1 MSARV
6 RSRTARRRV
15 PARQSGFSLL
25 ELSFAT
31 LVSIVF
37 YVGATRLR
45 QFDQMVDIGRHAG
58 QKLAALSDGARR
70 YVQAHGTALA
80 GRPAHCAELALASAT
95 RAAPPLPPDCGLRI
109 GDKPPV
115 ANALQPTARELQGL
129 GFMDVNDALPFRH
142 GNQVIDGRTGEPAE
156 PRWAV
161 SIRCIEHC
169 APAPAASGASAPAF
183 SVTVFNTQPF
193 FAAGDLPY
201 GHGAQLNAALRAAG
215 PYGVASWP
223 GDTPQAASRLRGPSS
238 PAASNPL
245 HGTAPGDGVPGV
257 LATVQRVR
265 PGAPLSAG
273 AVPDC
278 AAVRGATCQD
288 GSAKPTEPWDFNG
301 KALTAVGQLGVQGV
315 ADVDGLL
322 QAKGGLV
329 VSHPTG
335 GMVSH
340 EGPHERRSSQMS
352 PILEVRGNA
361 VVRKSLIVGGNHDA
375 YYFDPNGTGGMQL
388 VGKLTIHEGYADLTR
403 QLGGEAFNPRLAGL
417 RLPLR
422 QPGQPC
428 DDQGSDPRSSG
439 GNIAL
444 YKDPD
449 PAQGVFIMVC
459 GLGRTWEKAKGG

>member
-6 RSRTARRRV
+6 RSRAARRRV

-25 ELSFAT
+25 EVSFAT

-70 YVQAHGTALA
+70 YVQAHGAALA
-80 GRPAHCAELALASAT
+80 ARPERCAELALASAT
-95 RAAPPLPPDCGLRI
+95 RAAPPLPPDCGLRV

-129 GFMDVNDALPFRH
+129 GFMDVNDALPFKH
-142 GNQVIDGRTGEPAE
+142 GKQVIDGRTGAPAE

-161 SIRCIEHC
+161 SIRCVEHC
-169 APAPAASGASAPAF
+169 GAAPAAAGASAPAF

-193 FAAGDLPY
+193 FAADELPY

-215 PYGVASWP
+215 PHGVASWP
-223 GDTPQAASRLRGPSS
+223 GDTPRAASQLRGPSS

-245 HGTAPGDGVPGV
+245 QGAAPGDGVPGV
-257 LATVQRVR
+257 LATFQRVG
-265 PGAPLSAG
+265 PAALPHAAPAPECGGVSGAA
-273 AVPDC
+273 C
-278 AAVRGATCQD
+278 RN
-288 GSAKPTEPWDFNG
+288 GSAPPTGAWTFAGQD
-301 KALTAVGQLGVQGV
+301 LTEVGRLGVQRA
-315 ADVDGLL
+315 ADVGGLL
-322 QAKGGLV
+322 QANGGLV
-329 VSHPTG
+329 VKNPDG

-340 EGPHERRSSQMS
+340 AGPLGRSSSQMG
-352 PILEVRGNA
+352 PIFEVHGNA
-361 VVRKSLIVGGNHDA
+361 VVRKGLIVGGNHSN
-375 YYFDPNGTGGMQL
+375 YLFDPNGTGGMQL
-388 VGKLTIHEGYADLTR
+388 AGKLTIYEGYADVTR
-403 QLGGEAFNPRLAGL
+403 QLGGEAFDPRLAGL

-428 DDQGSDPRSSG
+428 NDQDSDPQSSG

-449 PAQGVFIMVC
+449 PARGVFVMAC
-459 GLGRTWEKAKGG
+459 GRNRTWVKAKGG

>member
-80 GRPAHCAELALASAT
+80 GRPARCAELALASAT

-257 LATVQRVR
+257 LATFQRVG
-265 PGAPLSAG
+265 PGGSPHTPKCG
-273 AVPDC
+273 NVI
-278 AAVRGATCQD
+278 GATCQD
-288 GSAKPTEPWDFNG
+288 GSAKPTENWDFNA
-301 KALTAVGQLGVQGV
+301 K
-315 ADVDGLL
+315 DLL
-322 QAKGGLV
+322 
-329 VSHPTG
+329 
-335 GMVSH
+335 
-340 EGPHERRSSQMS
+340 
-352 PILEVRGNA
+352 N
-361 VVRKSLIVGGNHDA
+361 
-375 YYFDPNGTGGMQL
+375 
-388 VGKLTIHEGYADLTR
+388 VGKLAVTADARFDRRVDVSGDVQVGGAAGRSANLVITRGDVELREGRIAVRHGFGD
-403 QLGGEAFNPRLAGL
+403 F
-417 RLPLR
+417 
-422 QPGQPC
+422 
-428 DDQGSDPRSSG
+428 SDPRSIGDSRLGGIRLPTTLAPGRACDPTGLNPDHSG
-439 GNIAL
+439 GNLGL
-444 YKDPD
+444 YFDGT
-449 PAQGVFIMVC
+449 AMHVMVC
-459 GLGRTWEKAKGG
+459 RPHQISARGGGAEGRARQMQGIWTHAGDPRGQDRMQGPWPLQP